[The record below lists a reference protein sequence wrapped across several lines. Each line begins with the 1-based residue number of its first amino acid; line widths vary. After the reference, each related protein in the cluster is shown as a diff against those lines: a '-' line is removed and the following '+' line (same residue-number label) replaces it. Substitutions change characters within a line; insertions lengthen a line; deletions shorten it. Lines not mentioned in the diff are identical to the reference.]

1 MVLEHTVDGGTTWT
15 PVALGDDVRALWGMR
30 ATTDG
35 LSLLEA
41 VGDGCEATE
50 RTSVDDGVTWKAA
63 AAGASGA
70 GITPDGVRLG
80 TTTVAN
86 PCPEPLDAF
95 QGTRTAIVVCDG
107 QVEWRTGTAA
117 WVDVPLGGVRGVA
130 VDGNSYTLARVGASA
145 CEGVQ
150 VETMT
155 AIGVTPATPTTPV
168 GCNPAPTT
176 GRSRSTGRGSPCG
189 CGRATR
195 SRCPRTAAR
204 RGEPGHAVTAERV
217 RPTAAPAGTQEW
229 SRTYSRR
236 VLVTDLLAL
245 VWVVFGVQIAWLGL
259 SSNLATNTAD
269 LRLSYFAISVVVIVV
284 WMAALALYD
293 TRGARVI
300 GTGSAEYRLVAD
312 SSVRVFGLLAI
323 AAFLLHVDLARGYV
337 LIAFPVGILVLLLSR
352 WMWRQWLVAERKHGG
367 YSARVLLVGS
377 TASVL
382 HIGRELARAPEAG
395 YRVVGAAV
403 SNGTRGVLD
412 GSTIESFGGIDD
424 VASALQLTGADT
436 VVITSS
442 DDLPPERV
450 RQLSWSL
457 EPGRQH
463 LVVAPSLT
471 DIGGPRIHTRPVQG
485 LPLIHVETPTYSGRK
500 LYTKRAFDLV
510 GSAALLLV
518 LSPVLLVLALLVKT
532 SSPGPVF
539 FRQERVGLNGST
551 FRMIKFRSMVVDAEA
566 RLQELSTLDRAE
578 GNAVLFKMK
587 NDPRVTRIGAFMR
600 RYSLDEVPQLFN
612 VFVGDMSLVGPR
624 PPLAREV
631 ERYDSHVHRRFL
643 VKPGMTGLWQVSGR
657 SDLSWEDSVRLD
669 LFYVENW
676 STIGDVVIMW
686 KTFRAVTNPEGAY

>member
-1 MVLEHTVDGGTTWT
+1 M
-15 PVALGDDVRALWGMR
+15 
-30 ATTDG
+30 TD
-35 LSLLEA
+35 
-41 VGDGCEATE
+41 E
-50 RTSVDDGVTWKAA
+50 RIQPT
-63 AAGASGA
+63 
-70 GITPDGVRLG
+70 
-80 TTTVAN
+80 
-86 PCPEPLDAF
+86 
-95 QGTRTAIVVCDG
+95 
-107 QVEWRTGTAA
+107 
-117 WVDVPLGGVRGVA
+117 
-130 VDGNSYTLARVGASA
+130 
-145 CEGVQ
+145 
-150 VETMT
+150 
-155 AIGVTPATPTTPV
+155 VTP
-168 GCNPAPTT
+168 
-176 GRSRSTGRGSPCG
+176 SS
-189 CGRATR
+189 
-195 SRCPRTAAR
+195 
-204 RGEPGHAVTAERV
+204 
-217 RPTAAPAGTQEW
+217 TQEW
-229 SRTYSRR
+229 STTYSRR

-245 VWVVFGVQIAWLGL
+245 IWVVFGVQIAWLGFG
-259 SSNLATNTAD
+259 SNLAANTAD
-269 LRLSYFAISVVVIVV
+269 LRLSYFLISVVVIIV

-293 TRGARVI
+293 TRGDRVV
-300 GTGSAEYRLVAD
+300 GVGSTEYRLVAD

-352 WMWRQWLVAERKHGG
+352 WIWRQWLVAERKHGG

-382 HIGRELARAPEAG
+382 HIGRELARTPEAG
-395 YRVVGAAV
+395 YRVVGATVAD
-403 SNGTRGVLD
+403 GTRGLLP
-412 GSTIESFGGIDD
+412 GSAIESYGGIDD
-424 VASALQLTGADT
+424 VAAALQLTGADT

-500 LYTKRAFDLV
+500 LYTKRAFDLI
-510 GSAALLLV
+510 GSGVLILV
-518 LSPVLLVLALLVKT
+518 LSPVLLVFAVLVKVT
-532 SSPGPVF
+532 SPGPVF
-539 FRQERVGLNGST
+539 FAQERVGLNGLT

-612 VFVGDMSLVGPR
+612 VFSGDMSLVGPR

-631 ERYDSHVHRRFL
+631 KRYDVHVHRRFL

-669 LFYVENW
+669 LYYVENW
-676 STIGDVVIMW
+676 SLVGDAIILW
-686 KTFRAVTNPEGAY
+686 RTLRAVMAREGAY

>member
-1 MVLEHTVDGGTTWT
+1 MTVQGE
-15 PVALGDDVRALWGMR
+15 RA
-30 ATTDG
+30 ATTP
-35 LSLLEA
+35 
-41 VGDGCEATE
+41 
-50 RTSVDDGVTWKAA
+50 
-63 AAGASGA
+63 AS
-70 GITPDGVRLG
+70 
-80 TTTVAN
+80 
-86 PCPEPLDAF
+86 
-95 QGTRTAIVVCDG
+95 
-107 QVEWRTGTAA
+107 
-117 WVDVPLGGVRGVA
+117 
-130 VDGNSYTLARVGASA
+130 TL
-145 CEGVQ
+145 
-150 VETMT
+150 
-155 AIGVTPATPTTPV
+155 
-168 GCNPAPTT
+168 
-176 GRSRSTGRGSPCG
+176 
-189 CGRATR
+189 
-195 SRCPRTAAR
+195 
-204 RGEPGHAVTAERV
+204 
-217 RPTAAPAGTQEW
+217 EW
-229 SRTYSRR
+229 SRRYSRR

-245 VWVVFGVQIAWLGL
+245 IWVVFGVQIAWLGL
-259 SSNLATNTAD
+259 SSNLTTNTAD
-269 LRLSYFAISVVVIVV
+269 LRLSYFAISIVVIAV
-284 WMAALALYD
+284 WMTGLAVYD
-293 TRGARVI
+293 TRGPRVI
-300 GTGSAEYRLVAD
+300 GVGSTEYRLVAD
-312 SSVRVFGLLAI
+312 ASVRVFGFIAI
-323 AAFLLHVDLARGYV
+323 AAYLLRVDLARGYV

-382 HIGRELARAPEAG
+382 HIGRELARSPEAG

-403 SNGTRGVLD
+403 ASGTRGVLP
-412 GSTIESFGGIDD
+412 GSTIESHGGIDD
-424 VASALQLTGADT
+424 VAEALAATGADT

-510 GSAALLLV
+510 GSAALLIA

-551 FRMIKFRSMVVDAEA
+551 FHMIKFRSMVVDAEA
-566 RLQELSTLDRAE
+566 RLQELSSLDRAE
-578 GNAVLFKMK
+578 GNTVLFKMK
-587 NDPRVTRIGAFMR
+587 NDPRVTRVGAFMR

-612 VFVGDMSLVGPR
+612 VLLGNMSLVGPR
-624 PPLAREV
+624 PPLASEV

-669 LFYVENW
+669 LYYVENW
-676 STIGDVVIMW
+676 SMVGDAAILW
-686 KTFRAVTNPEGAY
+686 RTFRAVTAREGAY